1 LKLSVLLLGL
11 FGIKR
16 PKKEQIFTREN
27 VRRVFDEIELEGAL
41 EEEEREYISGVI
53 DFSGTMVRE
62 VMTPRTEIIAASKE
76 SKIEQIAARMHESS
90 YSRIPIFE
98 ESLDHII
105 GIVHVQDLL
114 VAGQD
119 ETPRLHPVIISPE
132 TKKCDILLYEMRQKK
147 CHLAVV
153 LDEYG
158 GTAGIVTLEDLME
171 ELVGDI
177 HDVHDSR
184 GSLIT
189 VGRDLSITVDGRT
202 RFEDLEDKIKLPST
216 EYEVETIGGLLVSE
230 LGRIPEA
237 GEKFQL
243 GLVVI
248 TILEASAKRV
258 ERLRLKQI
266 ELPEEDSGTGDGQIR
281 SLNADE

>member
-1 LKLSVLLLGL
+1 
-11 FGIKR
+11 
-16 PKKEQIFTREN
+16 
-27 VRRVFDEIELEGAL
+27 
-41 EEEEREYISGVI
+41 
-53 DFSGTMVRE
+53 
-62 VMTPRTEIIAASKE
+62 
-76 SKIEQIAARMHESS
+76 
-90 YSRIPIFE
+90 
-98 ESLDHII
+98 
-105 GIVHVQDLL
+105 LL